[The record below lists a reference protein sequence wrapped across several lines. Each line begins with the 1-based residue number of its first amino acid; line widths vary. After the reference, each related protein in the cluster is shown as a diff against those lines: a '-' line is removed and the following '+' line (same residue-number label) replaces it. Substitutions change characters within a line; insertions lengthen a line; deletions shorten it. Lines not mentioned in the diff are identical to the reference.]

1 MIIMFNIMNYNI
13 YVLLLENNKYYIGK
27 TIDSVDDIKKLVKKQ
42 SDYWLQINKP
52 IDIIESIKDVN
63 DIHLEKI
70 TLKYIKLYG
79 LNNVMSRFN
88 ILAQKNYISQGETD
102 EVNNKIDLFSDM
114 NLNWSDKIDL
124 ITSEITSLEN
134 ILESIQDINRV
145 IIKTSYVNSINIH
158 SILDKDVRYLMSR
171 FDKMMMNKNY
181 YYKIDSKLK
190 DLFNTFYFSASSLD
204 RSIYTYLLK
213 LINNNIHKRYSLY
226 MIIKNEILKY
236 NLPLVENMHII
247 DLDKSY
253 TDSLLCETTSRLY
266 KLIKQK
272 IVFLLEEKHRLYMS
286 PGLELLPPAYE
297 KNPCL
302 S

>member
-1 MIIMFNIMNYNI
+1 MFNIMNYNI